1 MQLRWLHL
9 SVDQLGAGGS
19 VHPFNTVKDYED
31 WLKRLDDYIAFLD
44 TSIANMKEGM
54 AKGIV
59 LPKVLTEKT
68 IVQLEEFITKPVEEH
83 LFYRPIQSMPEG
95 ISQSDRDRLAEEY
108 QNRSVSLVEVAGGFR
123 FQVSDALAPYLANL
137 TDEKPGKY
145 SRATLE
151 TLAMIAYRQPVTRG
165 EIEAVRGVA
174 VNTQIIRTLEE
185 RGWITVV
192 GHKEVPGRPALF
204 ATTIQFLD
212 DFGLKSLEQL
222 PNAEDLIA
230 TPTTDLLDQMEQSS
244 E

>member
-1 MQLRWLHL
+1 MPEF
-9 SVDQLGAGGS
+9 D
-19 VHPFNTVKDYED
+19 
-31 WLKRLDDYIAFLD
+31 LKRILEGALFASRGPMTIYQ
-44 TSIANMKEGM
+44 MKKLFGDQKAPTEGM
-54 AKGIV
+54 LREA
-59 LPKVLTEKT
+59 L
-68 IVQLEEFITKPVEEH
+68 
-83 LFYRPIQSMPEG
+83 S
-95 ISQSDRDRLAEEY
+95 SLAEEY
-108 QNRSVSLVEVAGGFR
+108 QNRSVSLIEVAGGFR

-204 ATTIQFLD
+204 ATTTEFLN

-244 E
+244 ELSLIHI

>member
-1 MQLRWLHL
+1 MTIYQMKKLFG
-9 SVDQLGAGGS
+9 DQKA
-19 VHPFNTVKDYED
+19 PT
-31 WLKRLDDYIAFLD
+31 
-44 TSIANMKEGM
+44 EGM
-54 AKGIV
+54 LREA
-59 LPKVLTEKT
+59 L
-68 IVQLEEFITKPVEEH
+68 
-83 LFYRPIQSMPEG
+83 S
-95 ISQSDRDRLAEEY
+95 SLAEEY
-108 QNRSVSLVEVAGGFR
+108 QNRSVSLIEVAGGFR

-204 ATTIQFLD
+204 ATTTQFLN
-212 DFGLKSLEQL
+212 DFGLSAVRS
-222 PNAEDLIA
+222 PWF
-230 TPTTDLLDQMEQSS
+230 PRG
-244 E
+244 

>member
-1 MQLRWLHL
+1 M
-9 SVDQLGAGGS
+9 SEFD
-19 VHPFNTVKDYED
+19 
-31 WLKRLDDYIAFLD
+31 LKRILEGALFASRGPMTIYQ
-44 TSIANMKEGM
+44 MKKLFGDQKAPTEGM
-54 AKGIV
+54 LREV
-59 LPKVLTEKT
+59 L
-68 IVQLEEFITKPVEEH
+68 
-83 LFYRPIQSMPEG
+83 S
-95 ISQSDRDRLAEEY
+95 SLADEY
-108 QNRSVSLVEVAGGFR
+108 QDRSVSLIEVAGGFR

-204 ATTIQFLD
+204 ATTTEFLN

>member
-1 MQLRWLHL
+1 M
-9 SVDQLGAGGS
+9 
-19 VHPFNTVKDYED
+19 YEFD
-31 WLKRLDDYIAFLD
+31 LKRILEAALFASRGPLTIYQ
-44 TSIANMKEGM
+44 MKKLFGDQKAPTEGM
-54 AKGIV
+54 LREA
-59 LPKVLTEKT
+59 L
-68 IVQLEEFITKPVEEH
+68 
-83 LFYRPIQSMPEG
+83 S
-95 ISQSDRDRLAEEY
+95 SLAEEY
-108 QNRSVSLVEVAGGFR
+108 QDRSVSLVEVAGGFR

-204 ATTIQFLD
+204 ATTTLFLN

-230 TPTTDLLDQMEQSS
+230 TSTTDLLDQMEHSN

>member
-1 MQLRWLHL
+1 MPEF
-9 SVDQLGAGGS
+9 D
-19 VHPFNTVKDYED
+19 
-31 WLKRLDDYIAFLD
+31 LKRILEGALFASRGPMTIYQ
-44 TSIANMKEGM
+44 MKKLFGDQKAPTEGM
-54 AKGIV
+54 LREA
-59 LPKVLTEKT
+59 L
-68 IVQLEEFITKPVEEH
+68 
-83 LFYRPIQSMPEG
+83 S
-95 ISQSDRDRLAEEY
+95 SLAEEY

-137 TDEKPGKY
+137 TDEKLGKY

-204 ATTIQFLD
+204 ATTTQFLN

>member
-1 MQLRWLHL
+1 M
-9 SVDQLGAGGS
+9 SEFD
-19 VHPFNTVKDYED
+19 
-31 WLKRLDDYIAFLD
+31 LKRILEGALFASRGPMTIYQ
-44 TSIANMKEGM
+44 MKKLFGDQKAPTEGM
-54 AKGIV
+54 LREA
-59 LPKVLTEKT
+59 L
-68 IVQLEEFITKPVEEH
+68 
-83 LFYRPIQSMPEG
+83 S
-95 ISQSDRDRLAEEY
+95 SLAEEY
-108 QNRSVSLVEVAGGFR
+108 QNRSVSLIEVAGGFR

-165 EIEAVRGVA
+165 EIEAVRGVT

-185 RGWITVV
+185 RDWITVV

-204 ATTIQFLD
+204 ATTTQFLN

>member
-1 MQLRWLHL
+1 M
-9 SVDQLGAGGS
+9 
-19 VHPFNTVKDYED
+19 YEFD
-31 WLKRLDDYIAFLD
+31 LKRILEAALFASRGPLTIYQ
-44 TSIANMKEGM
+44 MKKLFGDQKAPTEGM
-54 AKGIV
+54 LREA
-59 LPKVLTEKT
+59 L
-68 IVQLEEFITKPVEEH
+68 
-83 LFYRPIQSMPEG
+83 S
-95 ISQSDRDRLAEEY
+95 SLAEEY
-108 QNRSVSLVEVAGGFR
+108 QDRSVSLVEVAGGFR

-204 ATTIQFLD
+204 ATTTEFLN

>member
-1 MQLRWLHL
+1 
-9 SVDQLGAGGS
+9 
-19 VHPFNTVKDYED
+19 
-31 WLKRLDDYIAFLD
+31 
-44 TSIANMKEGM
+44 
-54 AKGIV
+54 
-59 LPKVLTEKT
+59 
-68 IVQLEEFITKPVEEH
+68 
-83 LFYRPIQSMPEG
+83 
-95 ISQSDRDRLAEEY
+95 
-108 QNRSVSLVEVAGGFR
+108 
-123 FQVSDALAPYLANL
+123 LANL

-174 VNTQIIRTLEE
+174 VNTQIVRTLEE

-204 ATTIQFLD
+204 ATTTQFLN

-230 TPTTDLLDQMEQSS
+230 TSTTDLLDQMDYSS

>member
-1 MQLRWLHL
+1 MPEF
-9 SVDQLGAGGS
+9 D
-19 VHPFNTVKDYED
+19 
-31 WLKRLDDYIAFLD
+31 LKRILEGALFASRGPMTIYQ
-44 TSIANMKEGM
+44 MKKLFGDQKAPTEGM
-54 AKGIV
+54 LREA
-59 LPKVLTEKT
+59 
-68 IVQLEEFITKPVEEH
+68 
-83 LFYRPIQSMPEG
+83 LFS
-95 ISQSDRDRLAEEY
+95 LAEEY

-204 ATTIQFLD
+204 ATTTQFLN
-212 DFGLKSLEQL
+212 DFGLNSLEQL

>member
-1 MQLRWLHL
+1 MAEF
-9 SVDQLGAGGS
+9 D
-19 VHPFNTVKDYED
+19 
-31 WLKRLDDYIAFLD
+31 LKRILEGALFASRGPMTI
-44 TSIANMKEGM
+44 SQMKKLSGDQKAPTEGM
-54 AKGIV
+54 LREA
-59 LPKVLTEKT
+59 L
-68 IVQLEEFITKPVEEH
+68 
-83 LFYRPIQSMPEG
+83 S
-95 ISQSDRDRLAEEY
+95 SLAEEY

-137 TDEKPGKY
+137 TDEKSGKY

-185 RGWITVV
+185 RSWITVV

-204 ATTIQFLD
+204 ATTSQFLN

-222 PNAEDLIA
+222 PNADDLIA
-230 TPTTDLLDQMEQSS
+230 TSTTDLVQNNLTFPNIESAVRTELQGRRPNFNLQFPRGYYNR
-244 E
+244 

>member
-1 MQLRWLHL
+1 MPEF
-9 SVDQLGAGGS
+9 D
-19 VHPFNTVKDYED
+19 
-31 WLKRLDDYIAFLD
+31 LKRILEGALFASRGPMTIYQ
-44 TSIANMKEGM
+44 MKKLFGDQKAPTEGM
-54 AKGIV
+54 LREA
-59 LPKVLTEKT
+59 L
-68 IVQLEEFITKPVEEH
+68 
-83 LFYRPIQSMPEG
+83 S
-95 ISQSDRDRLAEEY
+95 SLAEEY

-174 VNTQIIRTLEE
+174 VNTQIIRT
-185 RGWITVV
+185 
-192 GHKEVPGRPALF
+192 
-204 ATTIQFLD
+204 QFLD